1 MVPVPESLQGVKDCR
16 VDRFEVLK
24 LIEDER
30 ERTILCFA
38 KDKSQSLL
46 KAANGNGWGGARNLD
61 LKVQAL

>member
-46 KAANGNGWGGARNLD
+46 KAANGKGVGDCQDTLD
-61 LKVQAL
+61 FFDKV